1 MLRVISAHGNEN
13 SENTKLLAA
22 LALGAMKHL
31 GDASALVD
39 EDIRMGW
46 RMARVGDL
54 ALLEKPSDRQS
65 PRRIDCYR
73 VVEEENFG
81 DGKRAKLDPAR
92 VLFSLRYQHNATPPD
107 FELLLFDEPRLWL
120 GAVTA
125 TLLGELSRRQ
135 PHLFDKLRGGG

>member
-1 MLRVISAHGNEN
+1 MLRVISEHGNEN

-31 GDASALVD
+31 GSASALVD

-54 ALLEKPSDRQS
+54 ALLEKPADRQL

-73 VVEEENFG
+73 VDVEID
-81 DGKRAKLDPAR
+81 DGTKFKLDPAR
-92 VLFSLRYQHNATPPD
+92 VLFSLRYVHNALPPD

-120 GAVTA
+120 NAVTA
-125 TLLGELSRRQ
+125 TLLGELNRSQ
-135 PHLFDKLRGGG
+135 PAFV

>member
-31 GDASALVD
+31 GSASALVD

-54 ALLEKPSDRQS
+54 ALLEKPADRQL

-73 VVEEENFG
+73 VDVEID
-81 DGKRAKLDPAR
+81 DGTKFKLDPR
-92 VLFSLRYQHNATPPD
+92 CVVFSLRYQHNAIPPD
-107 FELLLFDEPRLWL
+107 FQLLLFGDTREWL
-120 GAVTA
+120 NAVTA
-125 TLLGELSRRQ
+125 TLLGALNRCVPQ
-135 PHLFDKLRGGG
+135 LFDQLRA